1 MGYISFRNSP
11 MLHKLEKISHA
22 ESPKIVKKI
31 FLLLFICISA
41 LRAQFDL
48 YPVEDFFGGGIGY
61 SPMYISMDSIPAK
74 TNLEGLGLDTKGFDN
89 PFVLHGGEGF
99 AHMTGKWRIGG
110 YAGVG
115 SSKISTVPDVYIY
128 DKTGANAASD
138 TVLNTNPLFVPS
150 IEGKITISLGAA
162 TVEHVMPVFQD
173 LEIAAGALLGLGRI
187 SVSVDQRTGTAV
199 WDSTFTSAYGTVDTV
214 NGELAW
220 LYEVDDVDSDQS
232 TFSVK
237 PIPGVLSD
245 VSGAFFN
252 FQPYVAIK
260 WQLLDRVGLRISVGF
275 NKGTIRQGRWI
286 LNGRTQVADSH
297 PFSLQGVAFRTMLY
311 LGL

>member
-1 MGYISFRNSP
+1 MEYISFRNSP
-11 MLHKLEKISHA
+11 MLHKLEKISNA
-22 ESPKIVKKI
+22 ESPNIVKKT
-31 FLLLFICISA
+31 LLTLVICISVMQ
-41 LRAQFDL
+41 AQFDL

-61 SPMYISMDSIPAK
+61 SPMYISMDVIPAK
-74 TNLEGLGLDTKGFDN
+74 SNLEGLGLDTKGFDN

-115 SSKISTVPDVYIY
+115 SSTISAVPKVYLY
-128 DKTGANAASD
+128 DTTAAHADSFIA
-138 TVLNTNPLFVPS
+138 LPNPEFGPS
-150 IEGKITISLGAA
+150 IEGKITISMGAA

-187 SVSVDQRTGTAV
+187 SVSVDQRIGTAV
-199 WDSTFTSAYGTVDTV
+199 WDNTFTSAYGAVDTV
-214 NGELAW
+214 DGELVW
-220 LYEVDDVDSDQS
+220 LYEVDDIEKEF
-232 TFSVK
+232 TNFSVK
-237 PIPGVLSD
+237 GIPGVLSD
-245 VSGAFFN
+245 VSGTFFN

-260 WQLLDRVGLRISVGF
+260 WQLLDRLGLRISVGF

-286 LNGRTQVADSH
+286 LNGRSQVADSQ
-297 PFSLQGVAFRTMLY
+297 PYSLQGVAFRTMLY

>member
-1 MGYISFRNSP
+1 

-41 LRAQFDL
+41 LSAQFDL

-74 TNLEGLGLDTKGFDN
+74 TNLEGLGLDTRGFDN

-115 SSKISTVPDVYIY
+115 SSKISTVPNVYIY
-128 DKTGANAASD
+128 DATSGIAGA
-138 TVLNTNPLFVPS
+138 VVNTDPLFVPS

-173 LEIAAGALLGLGRI
+173 LEIAAGALLGLCRI

-199 WDSTFTSAYGTVDTV
+199 WDNTFTSAYGTVDSVDTDGDGI
-214 NGELAW
+214 NDILAW
-220 LYEVDDVDSDQS
+220 IYKVEDIGTTGVPSPTEVE
-232 TFSVK
+232 

-245 VSGAFFN
+245 VSGTFFN

-286 LNGRTQVADSH
+286 LNGRTQVADSQ

>member
-1 MGYISFRNSP
+1 

-22 ESPKIVKKI
+22 EIPKIVKKI
-31 FLLLFICISA
+31 LLKLFICISA
-41 LRAQFDL
+41 LSAQFDL

-128 DKTGANAASD
+128 EENIDDA
-138 TVLNTNPLFVPS
+138 VVNTDPLFVPS

-173 LEIAAGALLGLGRI
+173 LEITAGALLGLGRI

-199 WDSTFTSAYGTVDTV
+199 WDNTFTSAYGTVDSVDTD
-214 NGELAW
+214 NDGTKDILAW
-220 LYEVDDVDSDQS
+220 IYKVEDTDSEGVPLPVDVE
-232 TFSVK
+232 

-245 VSGAFFN
+245 VSGTFFN

-286 LNGRTQVADSH
+286 LNGRTQVADSQ